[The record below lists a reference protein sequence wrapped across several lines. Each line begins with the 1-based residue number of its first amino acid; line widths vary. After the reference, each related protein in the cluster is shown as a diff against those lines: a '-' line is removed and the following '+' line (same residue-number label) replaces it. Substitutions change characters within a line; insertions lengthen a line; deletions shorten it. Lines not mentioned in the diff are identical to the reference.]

1 MKAQRGAGIAIAAAV
16 ALTMTA
22 CGGGEGPTDAAS
34 SEAGRPPQAVTM
46 APQPGAPGSDPSSA
60 TSAAEPVATDGPG
73 VAAAASTVTKAAH
86 TYLQGRENQSSWY
99 QETPTSWVTKTAA
112 VLDPALRAELEKEPA
127 AGGDALWDMAH
138 EKGLAVTVISDCE
151 AIDAAGPPTD
161 TWQMLQCSVIDRPV
175 GRDGKPVPTT
185 QIPPQWQLVG
195 TQQVATLEMAK
206 VKGQWVLK
214 RDWTGQA
221 S

>member
-1 MKAQRGAGIAIAAAV
+1 M
-16 ALTMTA
+16 
-22 CGGGEGPTDAAS
+22 S
-34 SEAGRPPQAVTM
+34 
-46 APQPGAPGSDPSSA
+46 
-60 TSAAEPVATDGPG
+60 
-73 VAAAASTVTKAAH
+73 
-86 TYLQGRENQSSWY
+86 
-99 QETPTSWVTKTAA
+99 TAA
-112 VLDPALRAELEKEPA
+112 TPP
-127 AGGDALWDMAH
+127 
-138 EKGLAVTVISDCE
+138 T
-151 AIDAAGPPTD
+151 DAAGPPTD

-206 VKGQWVLK
+206 VKGSWVLK